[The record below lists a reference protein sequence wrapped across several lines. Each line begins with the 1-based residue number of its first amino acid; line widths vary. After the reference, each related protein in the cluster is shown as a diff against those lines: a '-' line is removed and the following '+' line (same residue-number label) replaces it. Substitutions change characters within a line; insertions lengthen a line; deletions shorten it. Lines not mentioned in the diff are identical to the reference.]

1 MENYFKLDVID
12 MPHFKHEPDAFKVH
26 GKKLRQK
33 MCSEL
38 NNFEKTEELSPELM
52 CQSIQT
58 FVQSV

>member
-1 MENYFKLDVID
+1 
-12 MPHFKHEPDAFKVH
+12 
-26 GKKLRQK
+26 